1 MAIIAA
7 NIPDI
12 LGESRISGYE
22 DQLEAIGVR
31 DHIGLNLS
39 RGARPSQGRTAGR
52 SHHSSIELVRYRD
65 RASPKLSQACSAG
78 ENLGEV
84 EITCFRTL
92 ETGIVPYFTYILTE
106 CFVPRVETETLDGT
120 ASALAPHHDD
130 ETDMAPSYYG
140 MGAVVS
146 ALARGR
152 LDLPVAPRAL
162 FPSVRGVPS
171 TRQIERVWL
180 NPAVVRWTYTPY
192 EHGVSGGAV
201 EKAWNVQQG
210 VEA

>member
-7 NIPDI
+7 KFPDI

-22 DQLEAIGVR
+22 DQVEAIGVR
-31 DHIGLNLS
+31 DHIGLSLT

-52 SHHSSIELVRYRD
+52 SRHSSIELIRYRD

-92 ETGIVPYFTYILTE
+92 ETGVVPYFSWVLTE

-120 ASALAPHHDD
+120 ASAFGPHLD
-130 ETDMAPSYYG
+130 EATEMAPSYHG

-146 ALARGR
+146 ALARSR
-152 LDLPVAPRAL
+152 LDLPVASRAF
-162 FPSVRGVPS
+162 FPGARGVPRA
-171 TRQIERVWL
+171 RQIERVWL
-180 NPAVVRWTYTPY
+180 NPAAVRWTYTPY
-192 EHGVSGGAV
+192 EHGSPGGAV
-201 EKAWNVQQG
+201 EKGWNVQQG
-210 VEA
+210 VEV

>member
-7 NIPDI
+7 KFPDI

-22 DQLEAIGVR
+22 DQVEAFGIR
-31 DHIGLNLS
+31 DHIGLSLT

-52 SHHSSIELVRYRD
+52 SRHSSIELIRYRD

-92 ETGIVPYFTYILTE
+92 ETGVVPYFSWVLTE

-120 ASALAPHHDD
+120 ASAFGPHLD
-130 ETDMAPSYYG
+130 EATEMAPSYHG
-140 MGAVVS
+140 MGAVVW
-146 ALARGR
+146 ALARSR
-152 LDLPVAPRAL
+152 LDLPVASRAF
-162 FPSVRGVPS
+162 FPSARGVPRA
-171 TRQIERVWL
+171 RQIERVWL
-180 NPAVVRWTYTPY
+180 NPAAVRWTYTPY
-192 EHGVSGGAV
+192 EHGSPGGAV

>member
-7 NIPDI
+7 KFPDI

-22 DQLEAIGVR
+22 DQVEAIGIR
-31 DHIGLNLS
+31 DHIGLSLT

-52 SHHSSIELVRYRD
+52 SRHSSIELIRYRD

-92 ETGIVPYFTYILTE
+92 ETGVVPYFSWVLTE

-120 ASALAPHHDD
+120 ASAFGPHLD
-130 ETDMAPSYYG
+130 EATEMAPSYHG
-140 MGAVVS
+140 MGAVVW
-146 ALARGR
+146 ALARSR
-152 LDLPVAPRAL
+152 LDLPVASRAF
-162 FPSVRGVPS
+162 FPSARGVPRA
-171 TRQIERVWL
+171 RQIERVWL
-180 NPAVVRWTYTPY
+180 NPAAVRWTYTPY
-192 EHGVSGGAV
+192 EHGSPGGAV

>member
-1 MAIIAA
+1 MAIIAV
-7 NIPDI
+7 NFPDI

-22 DQLEAIGVR
+22 DQVEAIGVR

-52 SHHSSIELVRYRD
+52 SRHSSIELIRYRD

-84 EITCFRTL
+84 AITCFRTL
-92 ETGIVPYFTYILTE
+92 ESGVVPYFCVALTD
-106 CFVPRVETETLDGT
+106 CFAPRVETETLDGT
-120 ASALAPHHDD
+120 ASALGPHLD
-130 ETDMAPSYYG
+130 EDTDMAPSYHG

-146 ALARGR
+146 ALARAR
-152 LDLPVAPRAL
+152 LDLPVAPRAY
-162 FPSVRGVPS
+162 FPSVRGVPR

-180 NPAVVRWTYTPY
+180 NPAIVRWTYTPY
-192 EHGVSGGAV
+192 DHGVPGGAV

-210 VEA
+210 TEA

>member
-22 DQLEAIGVR
+22 DQVEAIGIR

-52 SHHSSIELVRYRD
+52 SRHSSIELVRYRD

-92 ETGIVPYFTYILTE
+92 ETGVVPYFTYVLTE

-130 ETDMAPSYYG
+130 EADTAPSYHG
-140 MGAVVS
+140 MGSVVT
-146 ALARGR
+146 ALARAR

-162 FPSVRGVPS
+162 FPSVRGVPRA
-171 TRQIERVWL
+171 RQVERVWL

-192 EHGVSGGAV
+192 EHGVPGGAV

-210 VEA
+210 MEA